1 MFKSTDTFKPGSHY
15 FTVPNK
21 VREPSIESRSKKTYE
36 HDFVEPESQYW
47 VNIKINLNYD
57 NLSKNDKFL
66 ELMER
71 EATKIDGHY
80 QIALSLTNKKLVLP
94 NSRMAAMKRMQSLK
108 KSFEKLWKFLQSIQV
123 FYGWVDR

>member
-21 VREPSIESRSKKTYE
+21 VREPSIESRSKKIYE

-47 VNIKINLNYD
+47 VNNKINLNYD

-71 EATKIDGHY
+71 EATKINGHY
-80 QIALSLTNKKLVLP
+80 QIALSLINKKLVLP